1 MSRKARVLSSSQT
14 LRQGMVPLMMRQ
26 KMQSESVV
34 IKVEEEQEKKEEEEE
49 RREEEKG
56 EETSLCKENNLI
68 IGGRISSSQSS
79 NMVVFIS
86 PPFAYNRSTRSV
98 PKITLP
104 FVTIFALIALSW
116 WWWLVR
122 KDSSTDNAAFPSSSP
137 SSFIVN
143 PIILNSSAINTLVI
157 VPCHSAYFGENWD
170 DASLLDDRN
179 WWVFDNQKNQIEEF
193 LRHLEYG
200 VRVAAKL
207 DSLLVFSGGQTR
219 PIGPFSESQSYWNI
233 ARHKGWFGY
242 PDMAARATT
251 EEFALDSFDN
261 LFYSICRF
269 KEVTSKLHLLLYIIY

>member
-1 MSRKARVLSSSQT
+1 MLTLQQKREKKKKKGEKKQKLCVGVGENSSS
-14 LRQGMVPLMMRQ
+14 
-26 KMQSESVV
+26 
-34 IKVEEEQEKKEEEEE
+34 
-49 RREEEKG
+49 
-56 EETSLCKENNLI
+56 SLSKYH
-68 IGGRISSSQSS
+68 
-79 NMVVFIS
+79 MVVFIS

-104 FVTIFALIALSW
+104 FVTIIALIALSW
-116 WWWLVR
+116 WWWLQWR
-122 KDSSTDNAAFPSSSP
+122 KNNVISP
-137 SSFIVN
+137 NYNQLISPLIN

-157 VPCHSAYFGENWD
+157 VPCHSAYFGEDWD
-170 DASLLDDRN
+170 DASLLDDRS

-233 ARHKGWFGY
+233 ARHKGWFGH
-242 PDMAARATT
+242 PEVAARATT

-261 LFYSICRF
+261 LFYSICRY
-269 KEVTSKLHLLLYIIY
+269 KEVTSKL